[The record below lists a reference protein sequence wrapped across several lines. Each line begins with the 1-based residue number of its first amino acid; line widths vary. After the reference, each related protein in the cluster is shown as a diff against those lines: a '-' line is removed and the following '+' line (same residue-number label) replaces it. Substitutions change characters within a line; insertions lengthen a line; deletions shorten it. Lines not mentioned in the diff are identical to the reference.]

1 MATRAYNP
9 HVEVTQ
15 SVQDLITKLKIS
27 STEKLPMFPSEISA
41 LLTNYE
47 TSIKGYEISDIVVKK
62 RKEA

>member
-15 SVQDLITKLKIS
+15 SVQDLIARLKLS
-27 STEKLPMFPSEISA
+27 SMEKLPMFPSEISA

-47 TSIKGYEISDIVVKK
+47 TSIQGYEIFDITVKK
-62 RKEA
+62 KKEA